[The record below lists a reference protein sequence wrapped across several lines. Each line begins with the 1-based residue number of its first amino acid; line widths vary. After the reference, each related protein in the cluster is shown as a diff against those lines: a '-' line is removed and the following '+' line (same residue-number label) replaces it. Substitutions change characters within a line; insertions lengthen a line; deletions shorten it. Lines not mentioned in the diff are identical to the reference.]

1 MNLPIYLSLYLHHHH
16 HPLSF
21 ALVSWTATAIYN
33 HVTLCHTV
41 TRRVSTDLLALS
53 EGLLITPLVHCVLSH
68 VYYPQEQQQLTYGES
83 RRHQRLSKFWF
94 CVLFVCLIFLF
105 LLCCF
110 SLHHIILSYSFFFSI
125 TDRNASFEG
134 KFLSYLCFEYF
145 ISLTTSLDSFLFTC
159 WPSCKQFFDG
169 EWKHQSVPS
178 FYVTSWVQPQSLLPV
193 SVCGAI
199 AQLGFCFLKV
209 RWHQKGTLRT
219 LDLGMQQVEIV

>member
-1 MNLPIYLSLYLHHHH
+1 MFITLRNSSSSHMVRAEGTSDFLNFDFVFCLFD
-16 HPLSF
+16 LSF
-21 ALVSWTATAIYN
+21 S
-33 HVTLCHTV
+33 
-41 TRRVSTDLLALS
+41 SLLFS
-53 EGLLITPLVHCVLSH
+53 
-68 VYYPQEQQQLTYGES
+68 
-83 RRHQRLSKFWF
+83 
-94 CVLFVCLIFLF
+94 LF
-105 LLCCF
+105 L

-125 TDRNASFEG
+125 TDRNTSFEG
-134 KFLSYLCFEYF
+134 KFLSYLCFEYL

-178 FYVTSWVQPQSLLPV
+178 SYGPSWVQPQSLLPV

-199 AQLGFCFLKV
+199 AQLTLCFLKV